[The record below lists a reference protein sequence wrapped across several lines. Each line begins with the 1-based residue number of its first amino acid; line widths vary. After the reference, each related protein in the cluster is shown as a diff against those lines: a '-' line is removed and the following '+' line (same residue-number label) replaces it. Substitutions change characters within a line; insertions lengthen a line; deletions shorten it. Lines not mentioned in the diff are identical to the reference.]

1 MPEPLVVDASA
12 WVNLLGNARS
22 APLIADRL
30 RDCELHAPAHLDAE
44 VLSGLGRLHR
54 AGGLTARQVE
64 TRLARFA
71 RSPVTRHALGPLLA
85 GAWQRRHRLSLPDAL
100 YAELAETLQATLVTA
115 DAGLAAA
122 FSRSHLVADD
132 RPPTGPPRSAPG
144 GSCR

>member
-12 WVNLLGNARS
+12 WLNLLGNAPT

-54 AGGLTARQVE
+54 AGILTPRQVE
-64 TRLARFA
+64 ARLARFA
-71 RSPVTRHALGPLLA
+71 RSPITRHALGPLLA

-115 DAGLAAA
+115 DKGLAASLPRA
-122 FSRSHLVADD
+122 DLVGPAD
-132 RPPTGPPRSAPG
+132 
-144 GSCR
+144 